1 MSIDP
6 GAGKRH
12 ALGIDFGTSNTVAV
26 ARWPD
31 GRARPILVDGSPL
44 LPSAV
49 YAEPGGELIAGRDA
63 VHSARLDPA
72 RFEPNPKRRVDDGLV
87 LLGDHEFPVVELM
100 AAVLSRVAEEWR
112 RAAGPVPTEV
122 TLTCPAT
129 WGTTRRSLLVDAA
142 DRAGLTDSRLVAEPV
157 AAATYFAEVLGR
169 DVPIGSVVV
178 VHDFGAGTFDASVVA
193 RTAEGFEVLAVDGRD
208 DIGGLD
214 VDAAIVEHVGRML
227 GEDGAATWK
236 RLSEPAT
243 LEERRAQRQLW
254 DDVRNAKE
262 RLSRYQSAD
271 FVLPLLDREIHL
283 TRDELEELA
292 RPVLDQTVQ
301 VTKRLLRWADLPD
314 GRLAGVFLVGGASRI
329 PLVATLLHRELGEAP
344 VVIEQPEL
352 VVAEGSILAD
362 AALLATGAAAP
373 GPTAEL
379 RLIFDRRDNNDD
391 VRVSARNPTRG
402 AEVAAGSRPPASA
415 GRGAVVPPVSVDDL
429 ETVPQD
435 RSDII
440 PPAVDPWP
448 DAAPPV
454 WEPDMEQTVATD
466 PTWRPNHARSDPH
479 RSGPV
484 RPTSPAPRPVSS
496 PPRDPAPNPATS
508 NPAAPNPQNSRTSQ
522 NSRRGSAQTPPPR
535 TRSLPTTTQRPPA
548 TRPPANRPAPS
559 PNRGRRKRGGFARFL
574 QVLFSIALLIAAP
587 LAALVFAYSYGTGDS
602 LTSSVHQL
610 LDQARDLYERYR

>member
-1 MSIDP
+1 
-6 GAGKRH
+6 
-12 ALGIDFGTSNTVAV
+12 
-26 ARWPD
+26 
-31 GRARPILVDGSPL
+31 
-44 LPSAV
+44 
-49 YAEPGGELIAGRDA
+49 
-63 VHSARLDPA
+63 
-72 RFEPNPKRRVDDGLV
+72 
-87 LLGDHEFPVVELM
+87 
-100 AAVLSRVAEEWR
+100 
-112 RAAGPVPTEV
+112 
-122 TLTCPAT
+122 
-129 WGTTRRSLLVDAA
+129 
-142 DRAGLTDSRLVAEPV
+142 
-157 AAATYFAEVLGR
+157 
-169 DVPIGSVVV
+169 
-178 VHDFGAGTFDASVVA
+178 VVA

-214 VDAAIVEHVGRML
+214 VDAAIVEHVGRAL

-236 RLSEPAT
+236 RLTEPAT

-379 RLIFDRRDNNDD
+379 RLIFDRRNNNDD
-391 VRVSARNPTRG
+391 VRVSPRNPTRG
-402 AEVAAGSRPPASA
+402 AEVAAGSRPLASA
-415 GRGAVVPPVSVDDL
+415 GLSAVVPPGSVDDL

-466 PTWRPNHARSDPH
+466 PTWRPE
-479 RSGPV
+479 SG

-496 PPRDPAPNPATS
+496 PPRRSAQNPPAQNSPAQNSPAQNSPAPNPS
-508 NPAAPNPQNSRTSQ
+508 NQNP
-522 NSRRGSAQTPPPR
+522 RRGSAQTLPPR
-535 TRSLPTTTQRPPA
+535 TQAQPTTSQRPPA
-548 TRPPANRPAPS
+548 THPPGNRPASVPK
-559 PNRGRRKRGGFARFL
+559 RGKRKRGGFARFL
-574 QVLFSIALLIAAP
+574 QVLFSIALLIAVP

-602 LTSSVHQL
+602 LTSSFHEL